1 MKKTARMIAIA
12 LALGICLSSMPLAI
26 AEEETS
32 AVTETQVVEEKK
44 EEKAEKHEEAKEEVK
59 EEKHEEAKE
68 EPKAEPEAEVK
79 EEAEVEI
86 EAEPEAEAETEVGT
100 EPEAETE
107 VETEEFV
114 EIEDEETPLGLFDQQ
129 TPFTGSVKLERKG
142 EGNLYFGDEVTLT
155 ANVQNANKLY
165 EIRWEVNRQNE
176 EGWTTISG
184 ENGTDYDFVLTQEN
198 ANFEYR
204 VVLVTEA

>member
-100 EPEAETE
+100 EPETE